1 MNPNTEI
8 VKSAVVFGATGL
20 VGKELI
26 KALLENMDFENVT
39 AVLRKQLVLTDPRL
53 KQIKLSDFSKLLD
66 LREKLKA
73 GIFFCCIG
81 TTIKTAGSK
90 EEFAR
95 VDLEIPKNIARL
107 AESLSIPSLVAISSI
122 GADAGSSNF
131 YLKTKGEME
140 KAVREIYHGNLKF
153 VRPSLLMGNRDEFR
167 FGEKLSTAF
176 MKGFGWFFAGPLR
189 KYKGIYASDV
199 AFAMIKISDL
209 PSDKLIFE
217 SDELQELA
225 KDRLTQKMKTIQGYA

>member
-1 MNPNTEI
+1 MNHNTER

-26 KALLENMDFENVT
+26 KALLENIDFENIT
-39 AVLRKQLVLTDPRL
+39 AVVRKQLVLTDPRL

-66 LREKLKA
+66 LRDKLKA
-73 GIFFCCIG
+73 GIFFCCVG

-90 EEFAR
+90 EEFAK

-107 AESLSIPSLVAISSI
+107 AESLSIPSLIAISSI

-167 FGEKLSTAF
+167 FGEKVSAAF
-176 MKGFGWFFAGPLR
+176 MKGFGWLFAGPIK

-199 AFAMIKISDL
+199 AYAMIKISDL
-209 PSDKLIFE
+209 PSDKLIYE
-217 SDELQELA
+217 SDELQ
-225 KDRLTQKMKTIQGYA
+225 RLV

>member
-1 MNPNTEI
+1 MNPNTERA
-8 VKSAVVFGATGL
+8 KSAVVFGATGL

-26 KALLENMDFENVT
+26 MALLENMDFGNVT
-39 AVLRKQLVLTDPRL
+39 AVVRKQSILTNPRL
-53 KQIKLSDFSKLLD
+53 KQIKLSDFSKLMD
-66 LREKLKA
+66 LRDKLKA
-73 GIFFCCIG
+73 GIFFCCVG

-95 VDLEIPKNIARL
+95 VDLEIPKEIARL
-107 AESLSIPSLVAISSI
+107 AESLEIPSLVAISSI

-131 YLKTKGEME
+131 YLRTKGEME
-140 KAVREIYHGNLKF
+140 IAVREIYHGNLKF

-167 FGEKLSTAF
+167 FGEKVSAAF
-176 MKGFGWFFAGPLR
+176 MKGFGWLFAGPFK

-199 AFAMIKISDL
+199 ARAMIKISDL

-217 SDELQELA
+217 SEELQGMV
-225 KDRLTQKMKTIQGYA
+225 KDRLI

>member
-1 MNPNTEI
+1 MNPNEKT

-26 KALLENMDFENVT
+26 MALLENKDFGNVT
-39 AVLRKQLVLTDPRL
+39 AVVRKQSILTDPRL
-53 KQIKLSDFSKLLD
+53 KQIKLSDFSKLMD
-66 LREKLKA
+66 LRDKLKA
-73 GIFFCCIG
+73 GIFFCCVG

-95 VDLEIPKNIARL
+95 VDLEIPKEIARL
-107 AESLSIPSLVAISSI
+107 AESLAIPSLVAISSI
-122 GADAGSSNF
+122 GADVGSSNF
-131 YLKTKGEME
+131 YLRTKGEME

-167 FGEKLSTAF
+167 FGEKVSAAF
-176 MKGFGWFFAGPLR
+176 MKGFGWLFAGPLK

-199 AFAMIKISDL
+199 ARAMIKISDL
-209 PSDKLIFE
+209 SSEKMIYE
-217 SDELQELA
+217 SDELQ
-225 KDRLTQKMKTIQGYA
+225 RLV

>member
-53 KQIKLSDFSKLLD
+53 KQIKLSDFSKLME
-66 LREKLKA
+66 LRDKLKA
-73 GIFFCCIG
+73 GIFFCCVG

-95 VDLEIPKNIARL
+95 VDLELPKNIARL
-107 AESLSIPSLVAISSI
+107 AESLSIPSLVVISSI

-131 YLKTKGEME
+131 YLRTKGEME

-153 VRPSLLMGNRDEFR
+153 VRPSFLMGNREEFR
-167 FGEKLSTAF
+167 FGEKLSAVF
-176 MKGFGWFFAGPLR
+176 MKGFGWLFAGPLK

-209 PSDKLIFE
+209 TSDKLIFE
-217 SDELQELA
+217 SDELHKFAQLRYMG
-225 KDRLTQKMKTIQGYA
+225 KS